1 MIKTKNNGFTVV
13 ELVIVVVIIGI
24 ISTIGFVQY
33 SSSQKRSR
41 DAIRQSHVSKIVEAL
56 ETYYV
61 SNGRYPNYSMFPG
74 PGRTG
79 STIPNTAWFNSSN
92 VSWDNLFNL
101 LKPYIGD
108 TKLVDP
114 INTNT
119 AWTAAGVNNY
129 NYSYFSGGYCGVAVG
144 QMYILVYRLESG
156 KVINTLEGECLT
168 NPLNLYGN
176 NSSNYRVVRR

>member
-41 DAIRQSHVSKIVEAL
+41 DAIRQSHVAKIVEAL

-61 SNGRYPNYSMFPG
+61 SNGKYPNYTMNSNN
-74 PGRTG
+74 TG
-79 STIPNTAWFNSSN
+79 STIPGLNHAWYNSADS
-92 VSWDNLFNL
+92 SWQKLMDL
-101 LKPYIGD
+101 LKPYTGD
-108 TKLVDP
+108 IKLIDP
-114 INTNT
+114 INTTT
-119 AWTAAGVNNY
+119 AWTSNGGY